1 MLEFSSGDEREQ
13 YVFELYRQGK
23 TIRDNAKIVDMSF
36 DSIGAII
43 NKYTDYD
50 NSESNEAEKEKEPVL
65 NSTKTSKLFSQGK
78 SPIEVAIKLN

>member
-23 TIRDNAKIVDMSF
+23 TIRDIAKIVHMSF

-50 NSESNEAEKEKEPVL
+50 NSESNEAEKEKEPV
-65 NSTKTSKLFSQGK
+65 STKTSKLFSQGK